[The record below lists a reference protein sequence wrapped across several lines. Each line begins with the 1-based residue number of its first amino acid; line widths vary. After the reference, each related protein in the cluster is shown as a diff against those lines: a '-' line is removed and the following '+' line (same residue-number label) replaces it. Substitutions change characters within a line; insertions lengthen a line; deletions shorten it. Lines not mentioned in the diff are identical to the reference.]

1 MIDDDFDSIASTM
14 TDGIDTAKQGL
25 QIIDQVQTALPEIQ
39 QLGDQATDFASATK
53 EGAQQ
58 VQDALPSISNS
69 VQVTIEAVRQV
80 ASSTASWS
88 EALNEALDEEQL
100 ANDRE
105 SILKTIDGFQQSI
118 QQQQSMLDS
127 LITFLNRI
135 EGSTENTQI
144 QNIITHLNEV
154 KIKLTNLSDLLARAR
169 KAVQDGDIKGVK
181 QYLSEITGAA
191 KEIDGLL
198 GSIDVPSITDT
209 IEKIL
214 SDLITTITTA
224 QDVLKKAQSH

>member
-1 MIDDDFDSIASTM
+1 MP
-14 TDGIDTAKQGL
+14 QRR
-25 QIIDQVQTALPEIQ
+25 
-39 QLGDQATDFASATK
+39 K

-144 QNIITHLNEV
+144 Q
-154 KIKLTNLSDLLARAR
+154 
-169 KAVQDGDIKGVK
+169 
-181 QYLSEITGAA
+181 
-191 KEIDGLL
+191 
-198 GSIDVPSITDT
+198 
-209 IEKIL
+209 KIL
-214 SDLITTITTA
+214 LHI
-224 QDVLKKAQSH
+224 